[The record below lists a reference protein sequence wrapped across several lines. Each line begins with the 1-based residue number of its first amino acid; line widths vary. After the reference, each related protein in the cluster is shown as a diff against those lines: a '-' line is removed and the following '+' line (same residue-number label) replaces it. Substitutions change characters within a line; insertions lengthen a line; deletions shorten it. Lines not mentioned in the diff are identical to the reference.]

1 MSGGPIAFSA
11 APQIPRQLFAGSP
24 PPAEYAPPAR
34 AELAVAAAL
43 PDGDHYCGPN
53 CPQHFFSITRNPA
66 SSGIDILA

>member
-1 MSGGPIAFSA
+1 
-11 APQIPRQLFAGSP
+11 
-24 PPAEYAPPAR
+24 
-34 AELAVAAAL
+34 LAVAAAL